1 MMPAGWRFVQPAT
14 RRLELAG
21 GDWVLVKTRLSAG
34 ERNDHYER
42 QYRVTADGVLTPA
55 IGMRAGLSMMIAYLV
70 EWSLTDTTGR
80 IVPLRSLNGE
90 DPITVAAAA
99 LGNLDPE
106 SYDEILQAIKRHELE
121 MIAERAAEKKTHA
134 GAAASSAI
142 SPLPVASDGHT
153 STSAHL
159 TLMSTP

>member
-1 MMPAGWRFVQPAT
+1 MMPAGWRFVHPST

-34 ERNDHYER
+34 ERNEHYER
-42 QYRVTADGVLTPA
+42 QYRITAEGILVPA
-55 IGMRAGLSMMIAYLV
+55 AAMRAGLSMMLAYLV

-90 DPITVAAAA
+90 DPLTVAAAA

-121 MIAERAAEKKTHA
+121 MIAAREAEKKTHA
-134 GAAASSAI
+134 GAPASSAT
-142 SPLPVASDGHT
+142 SLSLVASDGRT
-153 STSAHL
+153 STSPSS
-159 TLMSTP
+159 TPMSTP